1 MNNEFLQY
9 ALDIVDNLTDEELE
23 AGLREFGLYRREVS
37 VFNDVDVN
45 AFAFAVKQ
53 GISSPATSARR
64 FLEPEELASV
74 DCAANDNSYAL
85 AA

>member
-37 VFNDVDVN
+37 VFDDVDVN
-45 AFAFAVKQ
+45 AFAGKQ

-64 FLEPEELASV
+64 FLEPEELASI